1 MKKIIVIL
9 MLCTISLLSAVNR
22 ESEFCNIATGQ
33 LEKASDSNGSSQTM
47 GEPTYPQ
54 RDVTIEFSSFDD
66 KAILKET
73 EVSPFSTNAISAWH
87 LNNKHIEFDA
97 FVENP
102 SFPWISAYCGTYLPY
117 AIDYHVNITD
127 DGTIIPSGCDDTMK
141 LFDNESNMSNWTY
154 TPTPKVLKV
163 DCTNDRNYFFVA
175 VEISAYEIEI
185 RCYDI
190 QANSLLWSVDYA
202 TQAFK
207 VKDLKYNEEKNF
219 VLVTMVDEV
228 AVLNADDGNE
238 EFFCSTSFTNTEADI
253 SFDGN
258 LIVFAESNPNRL
270 RVFEYSQILE
280 TFTLRWQY
288 TIPFVSPNQYVSWGF
303 SASISGDGSTIVLGT
318 LQVYNDNSKG
328 GGVICFDSSSPTPL
342 WSKVDIG
349 HLVYSLDMSWDGNII
364 AAGSWGPIN
373 GNGPDFFMFGRTSNN
388 VLFDFTTNG
397 SVFPVSISEDG
408 TYCTF
413 GGKAVHANILG
424 NGGFLYGIK
433 SDFETKTYTFPS
445 QWTIPDCGWKWLSFD
460 ILYPEEDDN
469 IAEFFLA
476 PISEPTKLD
485 RAWFKPHSNNSN
497 PAYISFDEQLN
508 LDHLFTSPYGYK
520 FHTFTECQFTV
531 TGQRCPAETT
541 FPLFG
546 NNQENWIGYFLEET
560 QHIYDAFADQLAN
573 ITGLRTQHWA
583 IKKPP
588 NGIWPDVPYT
598 ISPGDMVIAYCDDDV
613 PLFTWNYTESRE
625 KYTVLESQ
633 DFNYEEESDYIP
645 VFIELDPNDLPSE
658 IGAYVDGE
666 CKGATVVQDTTAQI
680 CAYVLENQGEDLE
693 FEFSYGSREQ
703 NKRIK
708 EYGINEPETSKTV
721 KGTIQIDNSRDCYY
735 VSFKDGQNNTP
746 VTAKIEITNFPN
758 PFNPETML
766 FFSLPNEQE
775 IELTVY
781 NLKGQKVKQLA
792 SGQFPDG
799 EHSIV
804 WNGKDDNGKSVGS
817 GLYLYKLK
825 TGDKVISKKMLL
837 LK

>member
-1 MKKIIVIL
+1 MKKIIIIL
-9 MLCTISLLSAVNR
+9 ILCTISLLSAVTR

-33 LEKASDSNGSSQTM
+33 LEKANDSNGSSQTM

-102 SFPWISAYCGTYLPY
+102 SFPWVSSYCGTYLPY
-117 AIDYHVNITD
+117 GIDYHVNITD

-190 QANSLLWSVDYA
+190 QANSLLWSVYYA

-207 VKDLKYNEEKNF
+207 CKGLKYNEEKNF
-219 VLVTMVDEV
+219 VLVTMVDGV

-258 LIVFAESNPNRL
+258 LIVFAESTPNRI

-280 TFTLRWQY
+280 TYTLRWQY
-288 TIPFVSPNQYVSWGF
+288 TIPFVSPNQYASWGF
-303 SASISGDGSTIVLGT
+303 SASVSGDGSTIVLGT
-318 LQVYNDNSKG
+318 LQVYNDNSRG

-349 HLVYSLDMSWDGNII
+349 HLVYSIDMSWDGNII

-388 VLFDFTTNG
+388 VLFDFTTTG
-397 SVFPVSISEDG
+397 SVYPVSISEDG

-433 SDFETKTYTFPS
+433 SDFVTKTYTFPS
-445 QWTIPDCGWKWLSFD
+445 QFTIPDCGWKWLSFD

-469 IAEFFLA
+469 VAINFLA
-476 PISEPTKLD
+476 PISGLD
-485 RAWFKPHSNNSN
+485 ELDYALFKPHVNNSSQQI
-497 PAYISFDEQLN
+497 ISFPLSLH

-520 FHTFTECQFTV
+520 FKTLTACEFTV
-531 TGQRCPAETT
+531 TGERWDNNSMS
-541 FPLFG
+541 LYG
-546 NNQENWIGYFLEET
+546 NHQENWIGYFFEET
-560 QHIYDAFADQLAN
+560 QHIYDAFADHLDN
-573 ITGLRTQHWA
+573 MTGIRAQHWA
-583 IKKPP
+583 IK
-588 NGIWPDVPYT
+588 NLGGWPDVPYT
-598 ISPGDMVIAYCDDDV
+598 ISPGDMVIAYFEDDE
-613 PLFTWNYTESRE
+613 PSFYWSSGELIE
-625 KYTVLESQ
+625 KYTVPESHE
-633 DFNYEEESDYIP
+633 FTYEEEADYIP
-645 VFIELDPNDLPSE
+645 IFIELDPEDMPSE
-658 IGAYVDGE
+658 IGAFVDGE
-666 CKGATVVQDTTAQI
+666 CKGATVVQDESAQI
-680 CAYVLENQGEDLE
+680 CAYILENQGQNLE
-693 FEFSYGSREQ
+693 FEFSYGSREL
-703 NKRIK
+703 NKKIS
-708 EYGINEPETSKTV
+708 EYGIYEPEISKTE

-735 VSFKDGQNNTP
+735 VSFKENQNNTP
-746 VTAKIEITNFPN
+746 APAKIEITNFPN
-758 PFNPETML
+758 PFNPETSL
-766 FFSLPNEQE
+766 FFSLPTEQE

-781 NLKGQKVKQLA
+781 NLKGQKIRQLA
-792 SGQFPDG
+792 KGQFPSG
-799 EHSIV
+799 KNSVV
-804 WNGKDDNGKSVGS
+804 WNGKDDSGKQVSS

-825 TGDKVISKKMLL
+825 TVEKIISKKMLL